1 MKKALASILLAL
13 ALVAAC
19 MGAGPIKAASPAEE
33 FRVERLRIGWYDG
46 IGFSESPRQLA
57 DWGFDL
63 VLPYVGEARSEEV
76 LRYLAGA
83 AEAGIDVV
91 VEIPRSLAIEAGSG
105 LDAYVSAIRE
115 SPALDSWYLY
125 DEPEWKPETWL
136 AGLRPAYARIKALDP
151 NHPATLVF
159 MFPFFAGAFA
169 RSMDSFWVDCYPFA
183 EGSPEFAAFREGY
196 LSSFEV
202 LQSQSQRL
210 GKNLG
215 IVLQGF
221 GQDSGGKAQF
231 WRRLP
236 SVAETRTMLLAC
248 LAARPSTILFW
259 ALYRSNRSWI
269 ESALLP
275 AFRELRS
282 AFPRG
287 IVYYQNSG
295 YSKGGEGAI
304 VRRLGDGEGKNWI
317 LLVSNSDRSRTF
329 TLTGGESS
337 PVLSLALPAYGA
349 ALVSL
354 ATQEAP

>member
-1 MKKALASILLAL
+1 MKKALASIMFAL
-13 ALVAAC
+13 ALVAGTL
-19 MGAGPIKAASPAEE
+19 GAGPIKASSSDEGY
-33 FRVERLRIGWYDG
+33 RVERLRIGWYDG
-46 IGFSESPRQLA
+46 IGFSESLRQLA

-76 LRYLAGA
+76 LGYLAGA
-83 AEAGIDVV
+83 AKAGIDVV

-105 LDAYVSAIRE
+105 LEAYVSAIKE
-115 SPALDSWYLY
+115 APALDSWYLY

-136 AGLRPAYARIKALDP
+136 SGLRPAYARIKALDP
-151 NHPATLVF
+151 NHPIALVF
-159 MFPFFAGAFA
+159 MFPLFAGAFA

-196 LSSFEV
+196 LSSFEA
-202 LQSQSQRL
+202 LQGQSQGL
-210 GKNLG
+210 GKDLG
-215 IVLQGF
+215 IILQGF

-236 SVAETRTMLLAC
+236 SVAETRTMLFAS
-248 LAARPSTILFW
+248 LAARPRRILFW
-259 ALYRSNRSWI
+259 ALYRSDRSWI

-275 AFRELRS
+275 AFKELRS

-304 VRRLGDGEGKNWI
+304 VRRLGDGEGKNWMLI
-317 LLVSNSDRSRTF
+317 VSKSDRARSF
-329 TLTGGESS
+329 TLSGNDSS
-337 PVLSLALPAYGA
+337 SELSVALPAYGA

-354 ATQEAP
+354 PIQEAH